1 MTELQT
7 RLAEVRRASRRA
19 TIRVIGF
26 FVLLFTVSA
35 MCFWGWMAMI
45 KMIVS

>member
-1 MTELQT
+1 MTELQQ
-7 RLAEVRRASRRA
+7 RLSEVRRADRRA
-19 TIRVIGF
+19 TITVIGF

-35 MCFWGWMAMI
+35 MCFYGWLAMI

>member
-1 MTELQT
+1 MTELQQ
-7 RLAEVRRASRRA
+7 RLAEVHRASRWA
-19 TIRVIGF
+19 TVRVIGF

>member
-1 MTELQT
+1 MTELQQ
-7 RLAEVRRASRRA
+7 RLAEVRRADRRA
-19 TIRVIGF
+19 TITVIGF

-35 MCFWGWMAMI
+35 MCFYGWLAMI

>member
-1 MTELQT
+1 MTELQE
-7 RLAEVRRASRRA
+7 RLAEVRKAERRA
-19 TIRVIGF
+19 TITVIGF